1 MRPSV
6 APGGS
11 QVSRELAFSGLS
23 CRPRLFRA
31 VSGAA
36 AVAAAVAARA
46 KGGSVVP
53 ADKCVLRVNAV
64 QLALGPEKEKN
75 KADLL

>member
-31 VSGAA
+31 VSG
-36 AVAAAVAARA
+36 AAAVAARA